1 MLRIVVVD
9 DHHVVRQGLRGF
21 LETEPE
27 FIIVGEAAN
36 GVDACTVVEELQ
48 PDVLIVDLI
57 MPGLDGLEVTQH
69 VTRHCPNIRVII
81 LSMHG
86 DEASVQK
93 ALASGAAG
101 YVLKDST
108 AGDLVRAIRDVVA
121 GRRYLSAPL
130 SERAIEAFVRSA
142 QQAATDEDDHNALTH
157 REQEVLRL
165 AALGFSNTEI
175 ATKLIISPRTAEAHR
190 AKMMRK
196 LGLRSQTELVL
207 YALRQGILQE

>member
-27 FIIVGEAAN
+27 FKIVGEAAN
-36 GVDACTVVEELQ
+36 GLDGCAVVEELQ

-57 MPGLDGLEVTQH
+57 MPGMDGLEVTQH
-69 VTRHCPNIRVII
+69 VTQHCPNIRVII

-93 ALASGAAG
+93 ALACGAAG

-108 AGDLVRAIRDVVA
+108 AADLTRAIRDVVA
-121 GRRYLSAPL
+121 GRRYLSSTL

-142 QQAATDEDDHNALTH
+142 QHAASDDDDYNQLTN
-157 REQEVLRL
+157 REHEVLKL
-165 AALGFSNTEI
+165 AAVGFSNTEI
-175 ATKLIISPRTAEAHR
+175 ATKLTISPRTAEAHR
-190 AKMMRK
+190 ANMMRK

-207 YALRQGILQE
+207 HALRHGILQE

>member
-69 VTRHCPNIRVII
+69 VTRHCPNIHVII

>member
-1 MLRIVVVD
+1 MLTIVVVD

-27 FIIVGEAAN
+27 FSIVGEAAN

-57 MPGLDGLEVTQH
+57 MPGMDGLEVTQY
-69 VTRHCPNIRVII
+69 VTRHCPNVRVII

-142 QQAATDEDDHNALTH
+142 QQAAADEDDHNALTH

-165 AALGFSNTEI
+165 AAMGFSNTEI
-175 ATKLIISPRTAEAHR
+175 ATKLTISPRTAEAHR

-207 YALRQGILQE
+207 HALRQGILQE

>member
-27 FIIVGEAAN
+27 FSIVGEAAN

-142 QQAATDEDDHNALTH
+142 QQAAADEDDHNALTH

>member
-142 QQAATDEDDHNALTH
+142 QQAAADEDDHNALTH